1 MKKLLYSILALAGV
15 TMASCTQEHVEVQ
28 YVPGNVVAPIL
39 GDIGDLQLKEGN
51 SDITIDYVKAD
62 FGLPAVS
69 ADVLYVS
76 VSEDMSSKRRVN
88 AKFEDGVITVTNLD
102 LNTAINNA
110 GATPEEATQAY
121 FAIISSLVTD
131 KGAIISSSEVMSNI
145 VSANVTPFLS
155 EIIPSLKYGKMYVV
169 GSFNNWDHVAVEQN
183 FDFLYDY
190 EGNGQFS
197 GVIDFRA
204 PGAIEFKLTAGAW
217 GVEEHSA
224 SGPHDA
230 EASTITLVAGGGE
243 NIKAW
248 GAKRFYGATFDKSGL
263 TLKKS
268 WSADQIGIVGGF
280 TNWADGAD
288 VVMQWNPKWGRF
300 YADIELSADTELKFR
315 ADGAWDLNW
324 GADCAVGGGNIA
336 VAAGNYRVYFNPM
349 IGFIEFNTQQ
359 YGKDEDITGGNTGGG
374 GNEEPEPTPTGT
386 WDVMGDF
393 ENDNWSTGYAM
404 EAAGDLF
411 VAQDVV
417 FANANGEGLVFKV
430 RKDANWD
437 TSYGVA
443 DATAREIGAAIVL
456 DGTGNIAINGEVGV
470 KYDIYLRA
478 ADMTVIVVADGDTPA
493 FATPTEAWDVM
504 GDFENDNWSTGYTM
518 EAAGDLF
525 VAQDV
530 VFANANG
537 EGLVFKVRK
546 DHNWDTSYGVSDATA
561 RELGATIKLDGTGN
575 IAINGEAGVKYDI
588 YLRTADMSVVVV
600 ADGETPAFDA
610 ISTVVAWDIMGDF
623 ENDNWTTGY
632 ALEAA
637 GDLFVAQD
645 VVFANANGEGLVFK
659 VRQDHNW
666 DTSFGVTDTTA
677 REIGS
682 VINLDGGSNIAING
696 EVGVKYDIYFNA
708 TSMAVV
714 VVADGGT
721 PEF

>member
-230 EASTITLVAGGGE
+230 EASTITLVAGGGS
-243 NIKAW
+243 NINVW
-248 GAKRFYGATFDKSGL
+248 GAKRFYGATFDKSGP

-288 VVMQWNPKWGRF
+288 VVMEWNPKWGRF

-324 GADCAVGGGNIA
+324 GAGCAVGGDNIA

-349 IGFIEFNTQQ
+349 IGFIEFNTMQ
-359 YGKDEDITGGNTGGG
+359 YGKEEDITGGNTGGG
-374 GNEEPEPTPTGT
+374 GNEEPEPEELIFGLVGTPNSWGETPDTVLEVHNGNWVVAKDYTVTAEDQFKIRANNDPNWTVNYGGPGDTEPFGLTAGTTYTLVSGGKNMSVADGSYDVYFNISTFEFVIVAAGAADPTIPSDAKAVKLYAHKEGTAWAEMALYCWDGYDVGAWPGLLLTEKETIDGKEFFVYEFPESAYGLTTNIIFNNNNNGEQTQDITGVVLNRDYYYIIPAEGDQGKYLAYEMGT
-386 WDVMGDF
+386 EPVKPTFPVLEEHSWGVMGSFNEWAADVP
-393 ENDNWSTGYAM
+393 M
-404 EAAGDLF
+404 EIVNG
-411 VAQDVV
+411 VATATIE
-417 FANANGEGLVFKV
+417 FANASGEFKFKV
-430 RKDANWD
+430 R
-437 TSYGVA
+437 A
-443 DATAREIGAAIVL
+443 DGAWADNFGYNGTDMIPV
-456 DGTGNIAINGEVGV
+456 DGTEFEATYNGS
-470 KYDIYLRA
+470 D
-478 ADMTVIVVADGDTPA
+478 IVVA
-493 FATPTEAWDVM
+493 
-504 GDFENDNWSTGYTM
+504 
-518 EAAGDLF
+518 
-525 VAQDV
+525 
-530 VFANANG
+530 
-537 EGLVFKVRK
+537 
-546 DHNWDTSYGVSDATA
+546 
-561 RELGATIKLDGTGN
+561 
-575 IAINGEAGVKYDI
+575 EAGKYEVS
-588 YLRTADMSVVVV
+588 LRIAD
-600 ADGETPAFDA
+600 EK
-610 ISTVVAWDIMGDF
+610 
-623 ENDNWTTGY
+623 GY
-632 ALEAA
+632 M
-637 GDLFVAQD
+637 
-645 VVFANANGEGLVFK
+645 K
-659 VRQDHNW
+659 V
-666 DTSFGVTDTTA
+666 TK
-677 REIGS
+677 
-682 VINLDGGSNIAING
+682 L
-696 EVGVKYDIYFNA
+696 
-708 TSMAVV
+708 
-714 VVADGGT
+714 
-721 PEF
+721 